1 MNPRCRLTSRAPEP
15 QSLVASPFRRN
26 DGTVHACNDQEGELG
41 AILKKVSH
49 GLWNLCAAGALLCM
63 AHAATAATV
72 GPVTDDLGV
81 IRIAKGAPIQ
91 IGAYWVLSGAD
102 TALGLDEKRGVEIA
116 FKELGGKTLGHP
128 LKLNAEDDGCNAEGG
143 QTAATKLAANPQTV
157 IVLGPGCSSAAT
169 PGAPILW
176 QQGIVNI
183 CTACTAPAL
192 TASTRKPEYEGFAR
206 TVFSDSEQGKADAT
220 YAHNVANVQAV
231 VTIHDGSPYAQ
242 QLQQVFADNFK
253 QLGGKVLS
261 QEAVAPSDVDMH
273 PLLTRIASEKPDL
286 IYFPVFTAAAAQIL
300 RQAKETPGLEKTRLM
315 GGGSLLS
322 ADFIEAAGPSV
333 VGFIIGY
340 PDLSP
345 EAMGKGYPKFVE
357 DYKKAYNEAPISGYH
372 ANAYD
377 GAMLAIKAI
386 EKVAKSDKDGNLY
399 IGKKALRDAVFAEKF
414 EGISGPIACDKYGEC
429 SQFKPSILQFSSS
442 DPKTFGIGQ
451 NPKKIWP

>member
-1 MNPRCRLTSRAPEP
+1 MTSLSPGP
-15 QSLVASPFRRN
+15 QSLVAAAIRRH
-26 DGTVHACNDQEGELG
+26 DATVHVCNKQEGELST
-41 AILKKVSH
+41 ILKVFSR
-49 GLWNLCAAGALLCM
+49 GLTKLLAAAALSIV
-63 AHAATAATV
+63 AQAATAATV

-116 FKELGGKTLGHP
+116 FKELGGSVLGHP
-128 LKLNAEDDGCNAEGG
+128 LKLNAEDDSCNAEGG

-157 IVLGPGCSSAAT
+157 IVLGPACSSAAT

-192 TASTRKPEYEGFAR
+192 TASTRKPEYAGFAR

-220 YAHNVANVQAV
+220 YVHDVAKAQSV
-231 VTIHDGSPYAQ
+231 VTVHDGSPYAQ

-261 QEAVAPSDVDMH
+261 QEAIAPSDVDMH

-300 RQAKETPGLEKTRLM
+300 RQAKETPGLEKTALM

-333 VGFIIGY
+333 VGFRIGY

-345 EAMGKGYPKFVE
+345 DAMGKNYPKFV
-357 DYKKAYNEAPISGYH
+357 DR
-372 ANAYD
+372 
-377 GAMLAIKAI
+377 
-386 EKVAKSDKDGNLY
+386 KS
-399 IGKKALRDAVFAEKF
+399 VV
-414 EGISGPIACDKYGEC
+414 
-429 SQFKPSILQFSSS
+429 
-442 DPKTFGIGQ
+442 
-451 NPKKIWP
+451 

>member
-1 MNPRCRLTSRAPEP
+1 MS
-15 QSLVASPFRRN
+15 
-26 DGTVHACNDQEGELG
+26 
-41 AILKKVSH
+41 AIHKSSGPLI
-49 GLWNLCAAGALLCM
+49 LCAAVLLLAM
-63 AHAATAATV
+63 AHTAGAATV

-116 FKELGGKTLGHP
+116 FKELGGKVLNHP

-157 IVLGPGCSSAAT
+157 IVLGPACSSAAT

-192 TASTRKPEYEGFAR
+192 TASTRKPEYAGFAR

-220 YAHNVANVQAV
+220 YVHDVSKAGSV

-261 QEAVAPSDVDMH
+261 QEAIAPSDVDMH
-273 PLLTRIASEKPDL
+273 PLLTRIAS
-286 IYFPVFTAAAAQIL
+286 A
-300 RQAKETPGLEKTRLM
+300 
-315 GGGSLLS
+315 
-322 ADFIEAAGPSV
+322 
-333 VGFIIGY
+333 
-340 PDLSP
+340 SP
-345 EAMGKGYPKFVE
+345 
-357 DYKKAYNEAPISGYH
+357 
-372 ANAYD
+372 
-377 GAMLAIKAI
+377 
-386 EKVAKSDKDGNLY
+386 
-399 IGKKALRDAVFAEKF
+399 
-414 EGISGPIACDKYGEC
+414 
-429 SQFKPSILQFSSS
+429 
-442 DPKTFGIGQ
+442 T
-451 NPKKIWP
+451 

>member
-1 MNPRCRLTSRAPEP
+1 MRTVLKKYSLGLARVVAAIG
-15 QSLVASPFRRN
+15 LVA
-26 DGTVHACNDQEGELG
+26 
-41 AILKKVSH
+41 I
-49 GLWNLCAAGALLCM
+49 
-63 AHAATAATV
+63 AHAASAATV
-72 GPVTDDLGV
+72 GPVTDPIGV
-81 IRIAKGAPIQ
+81 VRIPKGAPIQ

-116 FKELGGKTLGHP
+116 FKDLGGKVLGHP

-157 IVLGPGCSSAAT
+157 IVLGPACSSAAT

-176 QQGIVNI
+176 QQGIVDI

-192 TASTRKPEYEGFAR
+192 TASTRKPEYDGFAR

-220 YAHNVANVQAV
+220 YVHNVVKAQSV

-242 QLQQVFADNFK
+242 QLQQVMADNFK
-253 QLGGKVLS
+253 QMGGKVLS
-261 QEAVAPSDVDMH
+261 QEAIAPTDVDMH

-300 RQAKETPGLEKTRLM
+300 RQAKETPGLEHTKLM

-333 VGFIIGY
+333 VGFVIGY

-345 EAMGKGYPKFVE
+345 DAMGKGYPKFVAE
-357 DYKKAYNEAPISGYH
+357 YKKDYGEAPISGYH

-386 EKVAKSDKDGNLY
+386 EKVAKTDKEGNLY
-399 IGKKALRDAVFAEKF
+399 IGRKALRDAVFAEKF
-414 EGISGPIACDKYGEC
+414 EGISGPIACDAYGEC
-429 SQFKPSILQFSSS
+429 SQFKPSVLQFTSS
-442 DPKTFGIGQ
+442 DPKTFGVGT

>member
-1 MNPRCRLTSRAPEP
+1 MN
-15 QSLVASPFRRN
+15 
-26 DGTVHACNDQEGELG
+26 
-41 AILKKVSH
+41 AILK
-49 GLWNLCAAGALLCM
+49 LFAAAVLLAM
-63 AHAATAATV
+63 AHTATAATV

-116 FKELGGKTLGHP
+116 FKDVGGKVLGHP

-157 IVLGPGCSSAAT
+157 IVLGPACSSAAT

-176 QQGIVNI
+176 QQGVVNI

-192 TASTRKPEYEGFAR
+192 TASTRKPEYAGFAR

-220 YAHNVANVQAV
+220 YVHNVAKAQSV

-242 QLQQVFADNFK
+242 QLQQVFADNVK
-253 QLGGKVLS
+253 QMGGKVLS
-261 QEAVAPSDVDMH
+261 QEAISPNDVDMH

-286 IYFPVFTAAAAQIL
+286 IYFPVFTAAAAQIV
-300 RQAKETPGLEKTRLM
+300 RQAKDTPGLEKTTLM

-333 VGFIIGY
+333 VGFRIGY
-340 PDLSP
+340 PDVSP
-345 EAMGKGYPKFVE
+345 EAMGKNYPKFVDE
-357 DYKKAYNEAPISGYH
+357 YKKAYNEAPISGYH

-386 EKVAKSDKDGNLY
+386 EKVAKEDKDGNLF
-399 IGKKALRDAVFAEKF
+399 IGKKALRDAVFATKF
-414 EGISGPIACDKYGEC
+414 DGISGPIACDAYGEC
-429 SQFKPSILQFSSS
+429 SQFKASVLEFTSS
-442 DPKTFGIGQ
+442 DPKTFGIGK

>member
-1 MNPRCRLTSRAPEP
+1 MLFA
-15 QSLVASPFRRN
+15 V
-26 DGTVHACNDQEGELG
+26 TVHACNRQEGELST
-41 AILKKVSH
+41 ILKEVGP
-49 GLWNLCAAGALLCM
+49 GLVKFFAAGVLLAIM
-63 AHAATAATV
+63 PTANAATV
-72 GPVTDDLGV
+72 GPVTDDIGV
-81 IRIAKGAPIQ
+81 IRIAKGAPVQ

-116 FKELGGKTLGHP
+116 FKEVGGKLLDHP
-128 LKLNAEDDGCNAEGG
+128 LKLNAEDDSCNAEGG

-157 IVLGPGCSSAAT
+157 IVLGPACSSAAT

-176 QQGIVNI
+176 QAGIVNI

-192 TASTRKPEYEGFAR
+192 TAPTRKPEYAGFAR

-220 YAHNVANVQAV
+220 YVHDVAKAQAV

-261 QEAVAPSDVDMH
+261 QEAISPNDVDMH

-300 RQAKETPGLEKTRLM
+300 RQARETPGLEKVALM

-333 VGFIIGY
+333 TGFRIGY

-345 EAMGKGYPKFVE
+345 DAMGKNYPKFVD
-357 DYKKAYNEAPISGYH
+357 DYRKTYGEAPISGYH

-377 GAMLAIKAI
+377 GGDACHQGDR
-386 EKVAKSDKDGNLY
+386 EGRKD
-399 IGKKALRDAVFAEKF
+399 R
-414 EGISGPIACDKYGEC
+414 
-429 SQFKPSILQFSSS
+429 
-442 DPKTFGIGQ
+442 
-451 NPKKIWP
+451 

>member
-1 MNPRCRLTSRAPEP
+1 MST
-15 QSLVASPFRRN
+15 
-26 DGTVHACNDQEGELG
+26 
-41 AILKKVSH
+41 ILR
-49 GLWNLCAAGALLCM
+49 LCAIAVLLAMAPIAGAV
-63 AHAATAATV
+63 TV

-116 FKELGGKTLGHP
+116 FKNVGGKLLGHP

-157 IVLGPGCSSAAT
+157 IVIGPACSSAAT

-176 QQGIVNI
+176 QQGIVDI

-192 TASTRKPEYEGFAR
+192 TAPTRKPEYDGFAR
-206 TVFSDSEQGKADAT
+206 TVFSDIEQGKADAT
-220 YAHNVANVQAV
+220 YVHDVAKAQSV
-231 VTIHDGSPYAQ
+231 VTVHDGSPYAQ

-253 QLGGKVLS
+253 QMGGKVLS
-261 QEAVAPSDVDMH
+261 QEAIAPTDVDMH

-286 IYFPVFTAAAAQIL
+286 IYFPVFTAAAAQIV

-315 GGGSLLS
+315 GGSSLLS

-340 PDLSP
+340 PDVSP
-345 EAMGKGYPKFVE
+345 DAMGKGYLKFVE
-357 DYKKAYNEAPISGYH
+357 EYKKAYNEAPISGYH

-386 EKVAKSDKDGNLY
+386 EKVAKTDKEGNLY
-399 IGKKALRDAVFAEKF
+399 IGKKALRDAVFATKF
-414 EGISGPIACDKYGEC
+414 DGISGPIACDPYGEC
-429 SQFKPSILQFSSS
+429 SQFKPSVLEFTSA
-442 DPKTFGIGQ
+442 DPKTFGIGK

>member
-1 MNPRCRLTSRAPEP
+1 LRITFNKCGPGLAKV
-15 QSLVASPFRRN
+15 LAAV
-26 DGTVHACNDQEGELG
+26 GLL
-41 AILKKVSH
+41 AI
-49 GLWNLCAAGALLCM
+49 
-63 AHAATAATV
+63 AHAASAATV
-72 GPVTDDLGV
+72 GPVTDPLGV

-116 FKELGGKTLGHP
+116 FKDVGGKVLGHP

-157 IVLGPGCSSAAT
+157 IVLGPACSSAAT

-192 TASTRKPEYEGFAR
+192 TAADRKPEYEGFAR

-220 YAHNVANVQAV
+220 YVHNVVKAGSV

-253 QLGGKVLS
+253 KLGGKVLS
-261 QEAVAPSDVDMH
+261 QEAIAPTDVDMH
-273 PLLTRIASEKPDL
+273 PVLTRIASEKPDL
-286 IYFPVFTAAAAQIL
+286 IYFPVFTAAAAQIV
-300 RQAKETPGLEKTRLM
+300 RQAKETPGLEKTKLM

-357 DYKKAYNEAPISGYH
+357 EYKKAYNEAPISGYH

-414 EGISGPIACDKYGEC
+414 EGISGPIACDQYGEC
-429 SQFKPSILQFSSS
+429 SQFKPSVLQFSSS

>member
-1 MNPRCRLTSRAPEP
+1 MR
-15 QSLVASPFRRN
+15 
-26 DGTVHACNDQEGELG
+26 
-41 AILKKVSH
+41 AILKSS
-49 GLWNLCAAGALLCM
+49 GPLILCAAVLLFAM
-63 AHAATAATV
+63 AHTAGAATV

-116 FKELGGKTLGHP
+116 FKELGGKVLNHP

-157 IVLGPGCSSAAT
+157 IVLGPACSSAAT

-192 TASTRKPEYEGFAR
+192 TASTRKPEYAGFAR

-220 YAHNVANVQAV
+220 YLHDVSKVGSV

-253 QLGGKVLS
+253 QQGGKVLS
-261 QEAVAPSDVDMH
+261 QEASAPSDVDMK
-273 PLLTRIASEKPDL
+273 PLLTRIASSKPDL
-286 IYFPVFTAAAAQIL
+286 IYFPVFTAAAAQIV
-300 RQAKETPGLEKTRLM
+300 RQARSTPGLEKTALM

-322 ADFIEAAGPSV
+322 ADFVEAAGPSV
-333 VGFIIGY
+333 VGFRIGY

-345 EAMGKGYPKFVE
+345 DAMGKNYPKFVDE
-357 DYKKAYNEAPISGYH
+357 YKKAYNEAPISGYH

-386 EKVAKSDKDGNLY
+386 EKVAKPDKDGNLY
-399 IGKKALRDAVFAEKF
+399 IGKKALRDEVFATKF
-414 EGISGPIACDKYGEC
+414 DGISGPIACDPYGEC
-429 SQFKPSILQFSSS
+429 SQFKPSVLEFTAA
-442 DPKTFGIGQ
+442 DPKTFGIGK